1 MNYSAFQAIIVEDQE
16 ASRDHLRFLLSERH
30 DVQVLGEAGSV
41 AEAVSLCDDLHP
53 NLIFLDIDLN
63 GEDGFSLLEKLN
75 PVPAIIFVTGFS
87 EYAFRAFSVNAVHYL
102 LKPVDKNQ
110 LSDAIERI
118 HREPP
123 RAQDLPYRADDSL
136 ILKWDKQARRVYV
149 ANIAGIESDENYTT
163 IFLTDGTQHY
173 IRQALSTWEEIL
185 PKELFCRADRFILVN
200 LKAVRHLT
208 QKSRDKM
215 TFTLE
220 GQDRLFEVGRT
231 GIAKLRRA
239 LRHFR

>member
-1 MNYSAFQAIIVEDQE
+1 MNHTLFQAIIVDDQE
-16 ASRDHLRFLLSERH
+16 GARDHLRFLLSDRH
-30 DVQVLGEAGSV
+30 DIQVLGEAASI
-41 AEAVSLCDDLHP
+41 AQAVSLCDDLHP

-87 EYAFRAFSVNAVHYL
+87 QYAVRAFSVNAVDYL
-102 LKPVDKNQ
+102 LKPVDKDH

-118 HREPP
+118 HREPR
-123 RAQDLPYRADDSL
+123 RAQDLPYRVDDSL
-136 ILKWDKQARRVYV
+136 VLKWDKQARRVYV

-163 IFLTDGTQHY
+163 VFLTDGTQHY
-173 IRQALSTWEEIL
+173 IRQTLSTWEEIL
-185 PKELFCRADRFILVN
+185 PKELFCRADRFLLIN

-208 QKSRDKM
+208 QNSRDQM

-220 GQDRLFEVGRT
+220 GHDRCFEVGRT
-231 GIAKLRRA
+231 GTGKLRRA
-239 LRHFR
+239 LRHSR

>member
-1 MNYSAFQAIIVEDQE
+1 MNHTVFQAIIVEDE
-16 ASRDHLRFLLSERH
+16 ESARDHLRFLLGGRH
-30 DVQVLGEAGSV
+30 DVKVLGEAASI

-63 GEDGFSLLEKLN
+63 GDDGFSLLEKLN
-75 PVPAIIFVTGFS
+75 PVPAVIFVTGFS
-87 EYAFRAFSVNAVHYL
+87 EHAVRAFSVNAIDYL
-102 LKPVDKNQ
+102 LKPVGKDH

-123 RAQDLPYRADDSL
+123 RAQELPYRVDDSM

-163 IFLTDGTQHY
+163 VFLSDGTQHY

-185 PKELFCRADRFILVN
+185 PKELFCRADRFVLVN
-200 LKAVRHLT
+200 LGALRHLH
-208 QKSRDKM
+208 QKSRDQM
-215 TFTLE
+215 IFTLE
-220 GQDRLFEVGRT
+220 GHDRAFSVGRA
-231 GIAKLRRA
+231 GISKLRRA